1 MTQQCSIFEC
11 KTPLSFIKSSAIAQ
25 TVQERVIMPLYSQ
38 CHAASSALWQP
49 WRCISAVPVPV
60 VGPGLCR
67 GCVKW
72 LQCDFSLGGG
82 LQVEGGGSEEAG
94 QGVQG
99 VTTQG
104 GCSGMAGMGTVS
116 AGVLEDG
123 ISPGA
128 GGCCGGFAEHQFC
141 SQRGMS
147 TTEPRSHFWEGF
159 WDQARA
165 GKQCLGWAPPAA
177 PAPTRDTGQL
187 QSNHPTASPTA
198 LHPQFWGGHG
208 CSPRAPCPAGSS
220 PHVPHK
226 IQVRAELVFREPL
239 GDSPSARFADSIS
252 LSVEESER
260 GRTAFV
266 VAGC

>member
-1 MTQQCSIFEC
+1 MSQQCSIFKC

-25 TVQERVIMPLYSQ
+25 TVQERVITPLYSQ
-38 CHAASSALWQP
+38 CRAASSALWQP

-60 VGPGLCR
+60 VGPGLCW

-82 LQVEGGGSEEAG
+82 LQVERGGSEEAG
-94 QGVQG
+94 QGVQD
-99 VTTQG
+99 VTAQG

-147 TTEPRSHFWEGF
+147 TIEPRSHFWEGF
-159 WDQARA
+159 WDRAQA
-165 GKQCLGWAPPAA
+165 GKPCLGWAPPAA
-177 PAPTRDTGQL
+177 TSTHQ
-187 QSNHPTASPTA
+187 
-198 LHPQFWGGHG
+198 GHG
-208 CSPRAPCPAGSS
+208 AAAKQS
-220 PHVPHK
+220 PHSITHCSAPPVLGGSWLLSKSPLPCR
-226 IQVRAELVFREPL
+226 IQPPC
-239 GDSPSARFADSIS
+239 SS
-252 LSVEESER
+252 
-260 GRTAFV
+260 
-266 VAGC
+266 